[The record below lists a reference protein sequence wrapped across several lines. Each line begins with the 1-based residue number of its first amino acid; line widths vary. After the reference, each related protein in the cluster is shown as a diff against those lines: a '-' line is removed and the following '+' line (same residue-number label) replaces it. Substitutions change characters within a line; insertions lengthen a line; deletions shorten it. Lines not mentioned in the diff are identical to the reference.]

1 MCGIVGYLGPREASP
16 ILLKGLQRLEYRGYD
31 SAGISILT
39 EEGTLSTVKRPGK
52 IAVLEK
58 ALEGV
63 PTSSHCGIA
72 HTRWAT
78 HGPPTQANAHP
89 HESKDGDIALVHNG
103 IIENAQLLKNH
114 LVGLGYVFESET
126 DTEVVVH
133 LIDEAFKKNDTL
145 EDAVAS
151 ALLQVEGAYGIAVV
165 SSRDPNKIVAARH
178 GSPLLLGIGKD
189 GEYLVGSDAA
199 AVVAYTR
206 DVVYLDDGDVAVLN
220 GTGYWTFNLK
230 RGEVTRPIHRVT
242 WDVGSIEKGGFDHF
256 MLKEIFEQ
264 PATLR
269 DVTRGRLL
277 LEEGSAR
284 LGGVTLPDSELL
296 KIHRIVITACGTSW
310 HSALLG
316 ELMLEEMARVPVE
329 VEYAS
334 EFRYKN
340 PILDDRTL
348 VIAIS
353 QSGETADT
361 LAALQEA
368 KRRGAPTMGIVN
380 TVGSTIARETDF
392 GVYLH
397 AGPEIG
403 VASTKAFT
411 SQVAALALFSLYL
424 GRRRDLSFDRGA
436 KLVRALQALPGQV
449 EKVLKL
455 NGEILAL
462 AEQYADARN
471 FLYLGRGLQFPVAL
485 EGALKLKEVS
495 YIHAEGYPAAEM
507 KHGPIALIDADMPVV
522 FLAPSDAIYPKVLSN
537 IEEVRARKGRVIAVV
552 SEGNQEIVGKVDHV
566 IPIPEADP
574 MVLPILS
581 TVPLQLLSY
590 HMAMIRGCD
599 VDQPRN
605 LAKSVTVE

>member
-16 ILLKGLQRLEYRGYD
+16 ILLNGLQRLEYRGYD

-78 HGPPTQANAHP
+78 HGPPNQTNAHP

-114 LVGLGYVFESET
+114 LEGLGYLFESET

-220 GTGYWTFNLK
+220 STGYWTFNLK

-277 LEEGSAR
+277 LEEG
-284 LGGVTLPDSELL
+284 
-296 KIHRIVITACGTSW
+296 
-310 HSALLG
+310 
-316 ELMLEEMARVPVE
+316 
-329 VEYAS
+329 
-334 EFRYKN
+334 
-340 PILDDRTL
+340 
-348 VIAIS
+348 
-353 QSGETADT
+353 
-361 LAALQEA
+361 
-368 KRRGAPTMGIVN
+368 
-380 TVGSTIARETDF
+380 
-392 GVYLH
+392 
-397 AGPEIG
+397 
-403 VASTKAFT
+403 
-411 SQVAALALFSLYL
+411 
-424 GRRRDLSFDRGA
+424 
-436 KLVRALQALPGQV
+436 
-449 EKVLKL
+449 
-455 NGEILAL
+455 
-462 AEQYADARN
+462 
-471 FLYLGRGLQFPVAL
+471 
-485 EGALKLKEVS
+485 
-495 YIHAEGYPAAEM
+495 
-507 KHGPIALIDADMPVV
+507 
-522 FLAPSDAIYPKVLSN
+522 
-537 IEEVRARKGRVIAVV
+537 
-552 SEGNQEIVGKVDHV
+552 
-566 IPIPEADP
+566 
-574 MVLPILS
+574 
-581 TVPLQLLSY
+581 
-590 HMAMIRGCD
+590 
-599 VDQPRN
+599 
-605 LAKSVTVE
+605 